1 MSAAL
6 EPGPVARDEFEA
18 FAEAVARG
26 FHDETTPEH
35 LERVRAVHEDDR
47 ALAIRDRGRIVAT
60 TSIASFELTV
70 PGGPIPMAGVTAVTV
85 QPTHRRR
92 GLLTALMRRQL
103 DGLREG
109 GEAVAGLWA
118 SDARIYGRFGYGPAA
133 SEGTVIVHFD
143 RVALRPEARAE
154 AARVETL
161 APPAAL
167 EAMRAVHDAVRPRRV
182 GMLSRSAARWQ
193 RAIADPESERDGAKP
208 LRAAVLRDA
217 DGAPRAYALYAVRL
231 GHDRGEPAGEGVV
244 REVLASGPRATA
256 GIWQHLLGLDLVTT
270 VAWEQ
275 GPADLEVAHLLD
287 NPRAVRTDPGDSLWI
302 RLVDVDR
309 ALAQRAYAADVDV
322 VLEVEDRFC
331 GWNSGRHRLS
341 AAAGRATCAPTTD
354 RADLRVD
361 AEALGAAYLG
371 GPSLRVLADA
381 GRVEEATRGAVDAAT
396 TALRSAREPW
406 CPEIF

>member
-133 SEGTVIVHFD
+133 SEGTVIVRSD
-143 RVALRPEARAE
+143 RMALRPEARAE

-167 EAMRAVHDAVRPRRV
+167 EGGGRAR
-182 GMLSRSAARWQ
+182 AAR
-193 RAIADPESERDGAKP
+193 AA
-208 LRAAVLRDA
+208 RAARRAGGDA
-217 DGAPRAYALYAVRL
+217 RRSRRRASAPG
-231 GHDRGEPAGEGVV
+231 GHAEPQ
-244 REVLASGPRATA
+244 R
-256 GIWQHLLGLDLVTT
+256 
-270 VAWEQ
+270 
-275 GPADLEVAHLLD
+275 
-287 NPRAVRTDPGDSLWI
+287 
-302 RLVDVDR
+302 R
-309 ALAQRAYAADVDV
+309 ALAAR
-322 VLEVEDRFC
+322 DR
-331 GWNSGRHRLS
+331 
-341 AAAGRATCAPTTD
+341 
-354 RADLRVD
+354 
-361 AEALGAAYLG
+361 
-371 GPSLRVLADA
+371 
-381 GRVEEATRGAVDAAT
+381 
-396 TALRSAREPW
+396 
-406 CPEIF
+406 